1 MTEMVPAHLQ
11 QRIRQLYAA
20 FNARDIDTVL
30 EGLAADV
37 AWANGMEGGHVHG
50 RDGVRDYWTRQF
62 SEIRSTVEP
71 ERIELTP
78 ERRVAVQ
85 VHQIVHSADES
96 QLLADT
102 TVRHLFTFS
111 DGLVSRFD
119 IE

>member
-37 AWANGMEGGHVHG
+37 AWANGTEGGHVYG

-62 SEIRSTVEP
+62 SEIRSTVKP

-78 ERRVAVQ
+78 DRRVAVQ